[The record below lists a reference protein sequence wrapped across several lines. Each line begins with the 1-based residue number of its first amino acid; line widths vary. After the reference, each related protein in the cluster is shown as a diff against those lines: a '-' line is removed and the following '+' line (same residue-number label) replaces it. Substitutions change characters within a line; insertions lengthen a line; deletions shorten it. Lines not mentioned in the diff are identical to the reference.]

1 MAKLG
6 NLRNE
11 APIKRVVIFLAC
23 TFRLTDQEK
32 RETAHSLMHLLHH
45 VDMIV
50 LLTLYQLS
58 LEVADPKTLLLQTT
72 CIFQN
77 SASFMRVI

>member
-1 MAKLG
+1 M
-6 NLRNE
+6 
-11 APIKRVVIFLAC
+11 RVVIFLAC
-23 TFRLTDQEK
+23 TFRLTDQQK

-45 VDMIV
+45 ADMYAYI
-50 LLTLYQLS
+50 YQLS
-58 LEVADPKTLLLQTT
+58 LEVADATTLLLQTT

>member
-1 MAKLG
+1 M
-6 NLRNE
+6 
-11 APIKRVVIFLAC
+11 RVVIFLAC

-32 RETAHSLMHLLHH
+32 KGDCSQSNASATPCRHDCIAY
-45 VDMIV
+45 I
-50 LLTLYQLS
+50 YQLS